1 VNTRHNIAF
10 STEEKGLSSFAANTI
25 RSGVINAMR
34 NNHATIAKFQQAL
47 ADGLNK
53 TAPSYNDI
61 PKFIRE
67 LYENP
72 QKFSKSINN
81 LSDVELHEVIIALIE
96 EAINEFEFALEET
109 TYAFQYRLKNALVA
123 WSQIH
128 DVDDLITL
136 LEEHVNNIIPCYV
149 TMPWLHSYLMFPP
162 ESEYW
167 RGKILAPKY
176 AVELMT
182 KVLQE
187 VIEENLSAAAI
198 NSCRPRP

>member
-1 VNTRHNIAF
+1 MNTRHNIAF
-10 STEEKGLSSFAANTI
+10 QSGEKGLSYFTANVI
-25 RSGVINAMR
+25 RNCVIHAMR
-34 NNHATIAKFQQAL
+34 DNHATIAKFQQAL

-61 PKFIRE
+61 PKFIRS

-72 QKFSKSINN
+72 QKFHQSITN

-96 EAINEFEFALEET
+96 EAVNEFEYALEET
-109 TYAFQYRLKNALVA
+109 TYAFQYRLKNALVT
-123 WSQIH
+123 WSQNH
-128 DVDDLITL
+128 EVNSLITL
-136 LEEHVNNIIPCYV
+136 LENHVNNITPCYV
-149 TMPWLHSYLMFPP
+149 TLPWLHSYLMFPP

-187 VIEENLSAAAI
+187 VIEENLSAAVV
-198 NSCRPRP
+198 NSCTPRP